1 MSILQPWNVV
11 FFLGLVLYVG
21 IRGRFARQTK
31 TNEQIV
37 RQVGVQE
44 MVLLSAVILTSLLLP
59 VLYLF
64 TPLLRFA
71 DYELPSWMQWCGSGV
86 MVAALWLF
94 WRSHADLGLNWS
106 ATLEI
111 RKGHEIT
118 QEGVYTLIRHP
129 MYAAIWLWCIAQ
141 GMLLENWLA
150 GWAALVAFAIMYFLR
165 TPREEEMMREHFGKA
180 YEDYAAETGR
190 LFPRRLSR
198 KPRRG

>member
-1 MSILQPWNVV
+1 MSITQPWDIV
-11 FFLGLVLYVG
+11 FFVGFVLYVG

-31 TNEQIV
+31 TNETIV
-37 RQVGVQE
+37 RQVDTQE
-44 MVLLSAVILTSLLLP
+44 KVLLIAVISTSLLLP

-64 TPLLRFA
+64 SPLLRFA
-71 DYELPSWMQWCGSGV
+71 DYHLPAWVQWSGLAV

-111 RKGHEIT
+111 RKGHQIIRD
-118 QEGVYTLIRHP
+118 GVYRMIRHP

-150 GWAALVAFAIMYFLR
+150 GWTALVAFGTLYFLR
-165 TPREEEMMREHFGKA
+165 TPHEEEMMRAHFGKA
-180 YEDYAAETGR
+180 YEDYVSETGR
-190 LFPRRLSR
+190 LIPRRRSR
-198 KPRRG
+198 